1 MLAFDH
7 GHEAAL
13 APRSEQ
19 VWVESLSLTKRR
31 RDLRLGRSRRRVVL
45 SRSRSSGAPMQL
57 LMLLSVTLY
66 GCAYAPVPSP
76 QLDARTLCQQ
86 QAQASA
92 TEVSDTQKDA
102 YFDQCMI
109 ESSKEKPKAEH

>member
-1 MLAFDH
+1 M
-7 GHEAAL
+7 
-13 APRSEQ
+13 RTIS
-19 VWVESLSLTKRR
+19 
-31 RDLRLGRSRRRVVL
+31 
-45 SRSRSSGAPMQL
+45 L
-57 LMLLSVTLY
+57 LMLLAGALC

-92 TEVSDTQKDA
+92 STPETSGTQK

-109 ESSKEKPKAEH
+109 ESSKEKVQGRVGAPSGDR